1 MQLFAVTT
9 YGLIN
14 KLSSKKKSKKE
25 TEKSQISHQEVNPLN
40 KGEVGFS
47 AMMEEM

>member
-14 KLSSKKKSKKE
+14 KLSSKKKVRK
-25 TEKSQISHQEVNPLN
+25 TEKSQISHQEVDPLN

-47 AMMEEM
+47 AMMEET